1 MPGMGGGGGQRG
13 GLNRVQHPDR
23 QCTRQQNY
31 VLAVHANNH
40 SSNMIVNQCGAGWG
54 GFEGAGS
61 WAMRNWG
68 KGGGTMGGLGGGGVN
83 TFSSVNT
90 TFCNFSSILC
100 MVMIR

>member
-1 MPGMGGGGGQRG
+1 MPGLGGGGVQRG

-68 KGGGTMGGLGGGGVN
+68 KGGGAMGGLGGGVKFFLECEHN
-83 TFSSVNT
+83 LLQ
-90 TFCNFSSILC
+90 FSSILC

>member
-1 MPGMGGGGGQRG
+1 MCSPSFKCVRCLFVQDCGGSACQAYGGGGGVQRR

-31 VLAVHANNH
+31 VLAVHANN
-40 SSNMIVNQCGAGWG
+40 NYRNLIVNQCGAGWG

-68 KGGGTMGGLGGGGVN
+68 KGGGGYGGSGGGG
-83 TFSSVNT
+83 
-90 TFCNFSSILC
+90 
-100 MVMIR
+100 